1 MHATSWR
8 RSSGERGGG
17 GRRRWRPAGQALSGH
32 LPRRLNQQ
40 QLLDLRVQVED
51 LQKAL
56 KEQGGKTEDVSAHL
70 LPAWPSLLS
79 PNNPLFFPHLLPDA
93 PRSLL

>member
-1 MHATSWR
+1 METC
-8 RSSGERGGG
+8 
-17 GRRRWRPAGQALSGH
+17 GQALSGH

-56 KEQGGKTEDVSAHL
+56 KEQGGKSEDVSAHL

-93 PRSLL
+93 PCSPL